1 MKSTNDKIFIYGLF
15 TSLVVLLGVAAY
27 HINKNVG
34 LLKEAVIKLTGI
46 KFSMGKP
53 DLWAVDFIFSFQN
66 KSDIDIEITGYNF
79 DFMVDGVMIGK
90 VISGTQ
96 QYIAANST
104 SPLEVVAA
112 FNPKLVWKNF
122 LDPKFLETLA
132 DYKNVG
138 VSLRGYVSA
147 KHKSLTIQNIPVN
160 YSVKVGDYL
169 GGATAKS

>member
-1 MKSTNDKIFIYGLF
+1 MKTGEKIFVYGLF
-15 TSLVVLLGVAAY
+15 TGLVALLGVAY
-27 HINKNVG
+27 YNVSKNIG
-34 LLKEAVIKLTGI
+34 LLKSAVIKLTDLR
-46 KFSMGKP
+46 FNMSKP

-66 KSDIDIEITGYNF
+66 KSDIDIEVTGYNF

-96 QYIAANST
+96 QYIAANTT
-104 SPLEVVAA
+104 SPLSVVAA
-112 FNPKLVWKNF
+112 FNPKQVWKSF

-147 KHKSLTIQNIPVN
+147 KHKSLTIQNIPVS
-160 YSVKVGDYL
+160 YSVKLGDYL
-169 GGATAKS
+169 GTTTTKS